1 MMPFIEKSRKYR
13 IIYSERKWEWRQS
26 DREWICGHIHIVGER
41 ESGMNG
47 EGSNNIYVLS
57 GVTWTA
63 GEKLPWSAGS
73 TVWQSIVTQRDG
85 IGGGEGS

>member
-1 MMPFIEKSRKYR
+1 M
-13 IIYSERKWEWRQS
+13 
-26 DREWICGHIHIVGER
+26 GER

-57 GVTWTA
+57 GVRWTA

-85 IGGGEGS
+85 IEGGEGS